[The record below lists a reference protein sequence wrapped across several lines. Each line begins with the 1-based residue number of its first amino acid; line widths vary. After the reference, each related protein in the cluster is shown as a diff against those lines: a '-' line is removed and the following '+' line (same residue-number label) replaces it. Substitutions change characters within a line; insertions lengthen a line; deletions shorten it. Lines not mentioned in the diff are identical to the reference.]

1 MSSSYYVAA
10 VVHANQS
17 AKPFLRLCQESPYFM
32 KVSDPAF
39 FHVQDQD
46 GNRPSDAILA
56 LLCQAGDYV
65 VETLHVWTPQDG
77 PCCECLTGMYGILI
91 LFFSCSEFMQR

>member
-1 MSSSYYVAA
+1 MSSSYYFAA
-10 VVHANQS
+10 VVQANQS
-17 AKPFLRLCQESPYFM
+17 SKPFQESPDFM

-39 FHVQDQD
+39 DVQDQD

-65 VETLHVWTPQDG
+65 VETLHVWMPQDG
-77 PCCECLTGMYGILI
+77 PCCECLTDMYGISI
-91 LFFSCSEFMQR
+91 LFFLCSEFMQS